1 MTKQSE
7 ITLDN
12 LTSALKTIYGQETE
26 AVLLI
31 FLHWV
36 KNNYDVANATP
47 EVLQE
52 IKEGYLEKYHTAKPL
67 ERPDALELLGV
78 YGEHFLRRRLLKN
91 EQPSLLRQVV
101 LRLNTRSWGK
111 VFPYAS

>member
-1 MTKQSE
+1 VTKQRE

-12 LTSALKTIYGQETE
+12 LTSALKTVHRQETE
-26 AVLLI
+26 AVLL
-31 FLHWV
+31 LLWHWA
-36 KNNYDVANATP
+36 KNNNDVSNATP

-91 EQPSLLRQVV
+91 EQPSQSR
-101 LRLNTRSWGK
+101 
-111 VFPYAS
+111 